1 VRLKDQVFVYEIGNF
16 VIKKYNQSHFVLK
29 NLQKFRF
36 LAMVLILIK
45 YWKINLKN
53 LLKIKT
59 MTTVTFKQ
67 PSLKS
72 LDFFLDNLLNDMPAS
87 KKSSL
92 NFPPVNIVE
101 SNDNYELEINAAGR
115 KKEDFKITVD
125 KNILTVSF
133 EKNEEKNDEKIDVEK
148 ENKRFIKKEFVI
160 SSFKRSFTLDEKI
173 NAENIAA
180 KYENGILTLTLP
192 KKEEVKVMP
201 KEIAVQ

>member
-1 VRLKDQVFVYEIGNF
+1 
-16 VIKKYNQSHFVLK
+16 
-29 NLQKFRF
+29 
-36 LAMVLILIK
+36 
-45 YWKINLKN
+45 
-53 LLKIKT
+53 

-67 PSLKS
+67 PSLKT
-72 LDFFLDNLLNDMPAS
+72 LDFFLDNLLNETPAS
-87 KKSSL
+87 KKSTF
-92 NFPPVNIVE
+92 NFPPVNIFE

-133 EKNEEKNDEKIDVEK
+133 EKNEEKNEGQQ
-148 ENKRFIKKEFVI
+148 ENKKFIKKEFVI

-173 NAENIAA
+173 NAEDIAA